1 MGLVERDSKE
11 DELPN
16 ELKLGLL
23 DTELIVVEVGDKTG
37 EPVYVR
43 DCVGPGVWDGCCVE
57 VGGELSE

>member
-43 DCVGPGVWDGCCVE
+43 DCVGPGV
-57 VGGELSE
+57 